1 MVPGPWSTYSLPVSP
16 SSEPRRYT
24 YDEWVAEF
32 PETNQ
37 PSELHDGEVV
47 MSPAPS
53 FWHQEIVFRFQR
65 ALHDWVA
72 ARRLG
77 KVIGSPIDMVLSP
90 HRTVQ
95 PDVAFIA
102 NERLSI
108 VKRAIRGPADL
119 VAEVVSLSSREKDRI
134 EKRDLYEQYG
144 IREYWILDP
153 EAQTIDVLHLE
164 ASTYVLVTRARP
176 GQTAESRL
184 LPGFRVAVD
193 EVLAEGVEDHGTTD

>member
-1 MVPGPWSTYSLPVSP
+1 MPPEQFQHEPTP

-37 PSELHDGEVV
+37 PGELHDGEVV

-108 VKRAIRGPADL
+108 VRRAIRGPADL

-193 EVLAEGVEDHGTTD
+193 EVLAQGREDPGTTD

>member
-1 MVPGPWSTYSLPVSP
+1 VPPSP
-16 SSEPRRYT
+16 QPRRYT

-37 PSELHDGEVV
+37 PSELHDGEPV
-47 MSPAPS
+47 MAPAP
-53 FWHQEIVFRFQR
+53 FFEHQMAAFRFQR
-65 ALHDWVA
+65 LLDDWVTQ
-72 ARRLG
+72 RKLG
-77 KVIGSPIDMVLSP
+77 EVIGAPIDMVLSP

-102 NERLSI
+102 RDRLDI
-108 VKRAIRGPADL
+108 IRGAIRGPADL

-164 ASTYVLVTRARP
+164 ASTYVLVTRARA
-176 GQTAESRL
+176 GQTADSRL

-193 EVLAEGVEDHGTTD
+193 EVLAQGREDHGTTDH